1 MLILSAPLTACEM
14 PLSISVDPC
23 LLAKQNNTEYVRKKR
38 QNKTP
43 ENLPEQNTR
52 KCARQN
58 QAEQKRQIFSYLP
71 KYSETNLW

>member
-1 MLILSAPLTACEM
+1 MSE
-14 PLSISVDPC
+14 
-23 LLAKQNNTEYVRKKR
+23 KR

-58 QAEQKRQIFSYLP
+58 QAEKKDRFFVLTP